1 MEKLSR
7 DEAEKKLRDWA
18 DVVELDTERELFK
31 NIVEELRYPVQLK
44 KIDFEEETET
54 FKLVL
59 SSKIEGRAIAEIKSC
74 DFGAKRVLQKFKDN
88 ESIDQARAMIAAYT
102 GMSEGEIKQLKDRD
116 ISRINA
122 IILGFITQTDPKKG

>member
-1 MEKLSR
+1 MKQLTR
-7 DEAEKKLRDWA
+7 DEAEKKLKDWA
-18 DVVELDTERELFK
+18 NVVELDTERELFK
-31 NIVEELRYPVQLK
+31 QIVEELRYPVQLG
-44 KIDFEEETET
+44 KIDFEEESET

-59 SSKIEGRAIAEIKSC
+59 SSKIEGLSIAEIKSC
-74 DFGAKRVLQKFKDN
+74 DFGAKRVLQKYKDH